1 MADETPETPEQETPK
16 VTPEA
21 VSINKLR
28 LHSSKIYPKDAVD
41 QIVQKVVADSE
52 ARDNVIEEKIT
63 NAKSELASSITTLES
78 TVSANIAAVKEELEA
93 EIAAGGGGSSTGT
106 SYKGTIDHEV
116 DLETIAAQNPNHGDW
131 YIAKDTEQAWIWTV
145 KDGVGTWVKMSG
157 SVDLSNY
164 YTKDEVYSKQF
175 VDALVTRLAAAETKL
190 TKITTALSELL
201 NTDAL
206 VYETYTADELF
217 TRTNTFLRVLK
228 AAVAPATEPEEP

>member
-1 MADETPETPEQETPK
+1 MADETPETPEQETPE
-16 VTPEA
+16 TPEA

-28 LHSSKIYPKDAVD
+28 LHSSKIYPQAAVD
-41 QIVQKVVADSE
+41 QLVQKVAAESEQRDS
-52 ARDNVIEEKIT
+52 VIEEKIT
-63 NAKSELASSITTLES
+63 NAKTELATSLNTAVTNINSR
-78 TVSANIAAVKEELEA
+78 IAAVKEELEQ
-93 EIAAGGGGSSTGT
+93 EIAEGGGGGTGT
-106 SYKGTIDHEV
+106 SYKGTIDHET
-116 DLETIAAQNPNHGDW
+116 DLADIAAHQNPQHGDW

-145 KDGVGTWVKMSG
+145 KDGVGDWVKMSG

-175 VDALVTRLAAAETKL
+175 VDGLVTRLAAAEGKL

-206 VYETYTADELF
+206 VYETYTADEMF
-217 TRTNTFLRVLK
+217 TRMNTFLRVLK